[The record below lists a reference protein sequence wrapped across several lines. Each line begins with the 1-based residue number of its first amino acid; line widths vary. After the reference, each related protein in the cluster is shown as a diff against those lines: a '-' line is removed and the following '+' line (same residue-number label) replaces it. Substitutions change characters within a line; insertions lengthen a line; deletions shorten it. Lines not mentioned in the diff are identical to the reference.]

1 MKKRLEFIDITKGIG
16 ILFVLLNHVESYQ
29 WVTFS
34 SFFVIPI
41 FFFCSGYTFSF
52 NQEEKF
58 RFITVVKKL
67 PKLLKPYFF
76 FSVLLLLIFNDFSLR
91 AISGIVYSRYCFF
104 PIGTDDIYRLFI
116 VGNFPLWFLTCMSL
130 CYLLY
135 AVYLR
140 FFKYKYIVLVVYF
153 LASVAMSHLPILLPW
168 SIDTAPLLTIFM
180 ILGYE
185 TKVRNLLTEK
195 WLVLICAIIYVFALR
210 FTEGVNISVREYG
223 NSLSLFLVAG
233 FAGCM
238 ILTNLA
244 LLLEKSKVCR
254 IPLVLLGRHSL
265 TIFCMEIPF
274 IVLGKDIAHRMV
286 AFYPIFEHTSVVSI
300 LQFMCA
306 LIGGFVLSW
315 LLNKNRMVKQIV
327 F

>member
-1 MKKRLEFIDITKGIG
+1 MKKRLEFIDIAKGIG

-34 SFFVIPI
+34 SFFVISI

-91 AISGIVYSRYCFF
+91 AISGIVYSRYCLF

-140 FFKYKYIVLVVYF
+140 FFKYKYIVLAVYF
-153 LASVAMSHLPILLPW
+153 LASVAMSHLPVLLPW

-185 TKVRNLLTEK
+185 IKVRNLLTKKMAGINVHYYLCFCFE
-195 WLVLICAIIYVFALR
+195 IY
-210 FTEGVNISVREYG
+210 
-223 NSLSLFLVAG
+223 
-233 FAGCM
+233 
-238 ILTNLA
+238 
-244 LLLEKSKVCR
+244 
-254 IPLVLLGRHSL
+254 
-265 TIFCMEIPF
+265 
-274 IVLGKDIAHRMV
+274 
-286 AFYPIFEHTSVVSI
+286 
-300 LQFMCA
+300 
-306 LIGGFVLSW
+306 
-315 LLNKNRMVKQIV
+315 
-327 F
+327 

>member
-1 MKKRLEFIDITKGIG
+1 MKKRLEFIDIAKGIG
-16 ILFVLLNHVESYQ
+16 IILVLFNHVESCQ

-34 SFFVIPI
+34 SFFVISI

-58 RFITVVKKL
+58 RFITVVKRL

-91 AISGIVYSRYCFF
+91 AISGIVYSRHYFF
-104 PIGTDDIYRLFI
+104 PIGTDDVCRLFI

-153 LASVAMSHLPILLPW
+153 LASVAMSHLPVLLPW

-185 TKVRNLLTEK
+185 IKVRNLLTEK
-195 WLVLICAIIYVFALR
+195 WLVLICAII
-210 FTEGVNISVREYG
+210 
-223 NSLSLFLVAG
+223 
-233 FAGCM
+233 
-238 ILTNLA
+238 
-244 LLLEKSKVCR
+244 
-254 IPLVLLGRHSL
+254 
-265 TIFCMEIPF
+265 
-274 IVLGKDIAHRMV
+274 
-286 AFYPIFEHTSVVSI
+286 
-300 LQFMCA
+300 
-306 LIGGFVLSW
+306 
-315 LLNKNRMVKQIV
+315 
-327 F
+327 

>member
-1 MKKRLEFIDITKGIG
+1 MCT
-16 ILFVLLNHVESYQ
+16 
-29 WVTFS
+29 
-34 SFFVIPI
+34 
-41 FFFCSGYTFSF
+41 
-52 NQEEKF
+52 
-58 RFITVVKKL
+58 
-67 PKLLKPYFF
+67 
-76 FSVLLLLIFNDFSLR
+76 
-91 AISGIVYSRYCFF
+91 
-104 PIGTDDIYRLFI
+104 
-116 VGNFPLWFLTCMSL
+116 
-130 CYLLY
+130 
-135 AVYLR
+135 
-140 FFKYKYIVLVVYF
+140 
-153 LASVAMSHLPILLPW
+153 
-168 SIDTAPLLTIFM
+168 
-180 ILGYE
+180 
-185 TKVRNLLTEK
+185 
-195 WLVLICAIIYVFALR
+195 IIYVFALR

-233 FAGCM
+233 FAGCI

-274 IVLGKDIAHRMV
+274 IVLGKDIAHRMA

>member
-16 ILFVLLNHVESYQ
+16 ILFVLLNHVESYL

-104 PIGTDDIYRLFI
+104 PIGTDDVCRLFI

-130 CYLLY
+130 CYLFY
-135 AVYLR
+135 AVNLR
-140 FFKYKYIVLVVYF
+140 F
-153 LASVAMSHLPILLPW
+153 
-168 SIDTAPLLTIFM
+168 
-180 ILGYE
+180 
-185 TKVRNLLTEK
+185 
-195 WLVLICAIIYVFALR
+195 
-210 FTEGVNISVREYG
+210 
-223 NSLSLFLVAG
+223 
-233 FAGCM
+233 
-238 ILTNLA
+238 
-244 LLLEKSKVCR
+244 
-254 IPLVLLGRHSL
+254 
-265 TIFCMEIPF
+265 
-274 IVLGKDIAHRMV
+274 
-286 AFYPIFEHTSVVSI
+286 
-300 LQFMCA
+300 
-306 LIGGFVLSW
+306 
-315 LLNKNRMVKQIV
+315 
-327 F
+327 

>member
-1 MKKRLEFIDITKGIG
+1 MKKRLEFIDIAKGIG

-104 PIGTDDIYRLFI
+104 PIGTDDVCRLFI

-130 CYLLY
+130 CYLFY

-140 FFKYKYIVLVVYF
+140 FFKYKYIVMAVYF
-153 LASVAMSHLPILLPW
+153 LASVVMSYLPILLPW
-168 SIDTAPLLTIFM
+168 SFDTAPLLTIFM
-180 ILGYE
+180 ILGRE
-185 TKVRNLLTEK
+185 VKERNLLAKK
-195 WLVLICAIIYVFALR
+195 WFLLMCVIVYISALR
-210 FTEGVNISVREYG
+210 ITDGVNVSVREYG
-223 NSLSLFLVAG
+223 SSLSLYLVVG

-244 LLLEKSKVCR
+244 LLLEKSKACR

-265 TIFCMEIPF
+265 TIFCIETPF
-274 IVLGKDIAHRMV
+274 LVLGKDIAHRMA

-327 F
+327 L

>member
-104 PIGTDDIYRLFI
+104 PIGTDDIYL
-116 VGNFPLWFLTCMSL
+116 
-130 CYLLY
+130 
-135 AVYLR
+135 
-140 FFKYKYIVLVVYF
+140 
-153 LASVAMSHLPILLPW
+153 
-168 SIDTAPLLTIFM
+168 
-180 ILGYE
+180 
-185 TKVRNLLTEK
+185 
-195 WLVLICAIIYVFALR
+195 
-210 FTEGVNISVREYG
+210 
-223 NSLSLFLVAG
+223 
-233 FAGCM
+233 
-238 ILTNLA
+238 
-244 LLLEKSKVCR
+244 KSATYRV
-254 IPLVLLGRHSL
+254 
-265 TIFCMEIPF
+265 
-274 IVLGKDIAHRMV
+274 
-286 AFYPIFEHTSVVSI
+286 
-300 LQFMCA
+300 
-306 LIGGFVLSW
+306 
-315 LLNKNRMVKQIV
+315 
-327 F
+327 

>member
-1 MKKRLEFIDITKGIG
+1 MKKRLEFIDISKGIG
-16 ILFVLLNHVESYQ
+16 IILVLFNHVESYQ

-34 SFFVIPI
+34 SFFVISI

-91 AISGIVYSRYCFF
+91 AISGIVYSRYCLF
-104 PIGTDDIYRLFI
+104 PIGTDEIYRLFI

-140 FFKYKYIVLVVYF
+140 FFKYKYIVLAVYF

-180 ILGYE
+180 ILVYE
-185 TKVRNLLTEK
+185 IKVRNLLTEK
-195 WLVLICAIIYVFALR
+195 RLVLLCAIIYVFALR

-223 NSLSLFLVAG
+223 NSQSLFLVAG

-274 IVLGKDIAHRMV
+274 IVLGKDIAHRR
-286 AFYPIFEHTSVVSI
+286 EH
-300 LQFMCA
+300 
-306 LIGGFVLSW
+306 
-315 LLNKNRMVKQIV
+315 
-327 F
+327 

>member
-1 MKKRLEFIDITKGIG
+1 M
-16 ILFVLLNHVESYQ
+16 
-29 WVTFS
+29 
-34 SFFVIPI
+34 
-41 FFFCSGYTFSF
+41 
-52 NQEEKF
+52 
-58 RFITVVKKL
+58 

-91 AISGIVYSRYCFF
+91 AISGIVYSRYCLF

-140 FFKYKYIVLVVYF
+140 FFKYKYIVLAVYF

-185 TKVRNLLTEK
+185 IKVRNLLTEK
-195 WLVLICAIIYVFALR
+195 RLVLLCAIIYVFALR

-238 ILTNLA
+238 ILTNLT

-274 IVLGKDIAHRMV
+274 IVLGKDIAHRMA

-300 LQFMCA
+300 LQFMFA